1 MTLMNEIIEI
11 AKELYKRQLVT
22 GSTGNISYRENDNVY
37 ISNSGTSF
45 RELNENSFSKIN
57 LFTNQIEGSPSKE
70 YPMHIALYK
79 ANSKYRC
86 IIHTHSLHITIISC
100 LRNLECELPGLY
112 RYTPY
117 LKMKTGGKI
126 NVVNYH
132 KPGSKELFNEFQLKA
147 EEEVNAY
154 LLKNHGL
161 VVAAENV
168 SEAFNLIEEF
178 EQSSQILLKIKHFS
192 EDDYSTIVE

>member
-1 MTLMNEIIEI
+1 MTLMDEIIEI
-11 AKELYKRQLVT
+11 AKELFKRQLVT
-22 GSTGNISYRENDNVY
+22 GSTGNISYRVNDIVY

-45 RELNENSFSKIN
+45 RELNEKSFSRIN
-57 LFTNQIEGSPSKE
+57 LSTNQIEGMPSKE

-79 ANSKYRC
+79 KNSKYRC
-86 IIHTHSLHITIISC
+86 IIHTHNLHTTTISC
-100 LRNLECELPGLY
+100 LRNLECELEGLY

-132 KPGSKELFNEFQLKA
+132 KPGSNDLFNAFQLKV

-178 EQSSQILLKIKHFS
+178 EQSSQILLKIKQFS

>member
-1 MTLMNEIIEI
+1 MTLMDEIIEI
-11 AKELYKRQLVT
+11 AKELFNRQLVT
-22 GSTGNISYRENDNVY
+22 GSTGNISYRVNDIVY

-45 RELNENSFSKIN
+45 RELNDKSFSRIN
-57 LFTNQIEGSPSKE
+57 LSTNQIEGMPSKE

-79 ANSKYRC
+79 ENSKYRC
-86 IIHTHSLHITIISC
+86 IIHTHSLHTTTISC
-100 LRNLECELPGLY
+100 LRNLECELEGLY

-132 KPGSKELFNEFQLKA
+132 KPGSNELFNAFQLKV

-178 EQSSQILLKIKHFS
+178 EQSSQILLKIKQFS